1 MVSETM
7 MENEG
12 RRRLREKKRRSSS
25 TPRNAFFYGLSVIP
39 DNRYLTEWILSVKPR
54 LLPDKLL
61 ILNNL
66 SVKPYLFTDKLSFLS
81 QLFTVIGSWWRARQ
95 PHSAKN

>member
-1 MVSETM
+1 

-25 TPRNAFFYGLSVIP
+25 TARNAFFYGLSVIP

-54 LLPDKLL
+54 LYADKLL
-61 ILNNL
+61 ILSDL
-66 SVKPYLFTDKLSFLS
+66 SVKHPFITDKLSILS
-81 QLFTVIGSWWRARQ
+81 QPYSVI
-95 PHSAKN
+95 

>member
-54 LLPDKLL
+54 LYADNFGTTNREKDRPKD
-61 ILNNL
+61 
-66 SVKPYLFTDKLSFLS
+66 
-81 QLFTVIGSWWRARQ
+81 
-95 PHSAKN
+95 